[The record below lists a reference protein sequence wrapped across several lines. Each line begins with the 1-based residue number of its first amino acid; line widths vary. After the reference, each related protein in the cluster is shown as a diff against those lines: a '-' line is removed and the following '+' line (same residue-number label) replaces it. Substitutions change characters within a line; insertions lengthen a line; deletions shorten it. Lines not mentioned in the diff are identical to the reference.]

1 MASVRLIKRNEVP
14 AQPKRAPS
22 QAASARS
29 IVKEW
34 INQHQTAQPANV
46 RAAFAALFAPPQI
59 G

>member
-1 MASVRLIKRNEVP
+1 MASVRLIKRTEVT
-14 AQPKRAPS
+14 AQPKRAPR
-22 QAASARS
+22 QATTARS

-46 RAAFAALFAPPQI
+46 RAAFAALFAQPQI